1 MTGKC
6 KTCEILSFLRSKFS
20 NAALKGLVNESHA
33 CHLQMYM
40 QERIKYHERRREAIG
55 NPTKILSCISD
66 GMATAHSIFP
76 FLANLNSVSK
86 SIEQKKR
93 GVLDHGRKKFTMYR
107 AFPCVQ
113 SNTNLNIFTFLSN
126 LEDWRNEMG
135 NRKDESPWPEK
146 LHWQIDGGAENKTV
160 LAICEHLVA
169 VTPIQSIILTR
180 LPVGHTHDDIDAKF
194 GAIWTG
200 TRSRYMFYIYALYT
214 CVVLY

>member
-6 KTCEILSFLRSKFS
+6 KTCEILSSLRSKFS
-20 NAALKGLVNESHA
+20 NAALKGLVTELHA
-33 CHLQMYM
+33 CHRQMYM
-40 QERIKYHERRREAIG
+40 RERMTYYERRREAIE

-66 GMATAHSIFP
+66 GMATAHSHVP

-86 SIEQKKR
+86 SIEQKIQ

-126 LEDWRNEMG
+126 LEDWRNAMG
-135 NRKDESPWPEK
+135 NGKDEPPWPEK
-146 LHWQIDGGAENKTV
+146 VYWQIDGGAENRSKTV
-160 LAICEHLVA
+160 LAVCEHLVA

-180 LPVGHTHDDIDAKF
+180 LPVGHTHEDIDAKF
-194 GAIWTG
+194 GSIWTG
-200 TRSRYMFYIYALYT
+200 TRSR
-214 CVVLY
+214 